1 MEVLKFTLSYYLQFK
16 MASNFN
22 HSYRNNGSSSSGLF
36 VLFFIVLVGI
46 GAFATNPSSVEHK
59 LILKDKMRELLNAEM
74 DKIKVGND
82 NEFSQLGV
90 TFGAALGG
98 MIVDKFIDQSVK
110 VDDYYLFSITNVYY
124 EGKKNPVG
132 LGIFGKVILHPD
144 IDNVIKND
152 LPKN

>member
-1 MEVLKFTLSYYLQFK
+1 
-16 MASNFN
+16 MAS
-22 HSYRNNGSSSSGLF
+22 HSNPTHYKSGSSSSGLL
-36 VLFFIVLVGI
+36 VLFFILLVGI
-46 GAFATNPSSVEHK
+46 GAFATNPSSAEHK
-59 LILKDKMRELLNAEM
+59 LILKDKMRELLNTEM
-74 DKIKVGND
+74 DKLKSEND

-98 MIVDKFIDQSVK
+98 MIVDKFIDESVR

-144 IDNVIKND
+144 IDKIVKNG
-152 LPKN
+152 LPQN

>member
-1 MEVLKFTLSYYLQFK
+1 
-16 MASNFN
+16 MAS
-22 HSYRNNGSSSSGLF
+22 HSNPTHYKSGSSSSGLL
-36 VLFFIVLVGI
+36 VLFFILLVGI
-46 GAFATNPSSVEHK
+46 GAFATNPSSAEHK
-59 LILKDKMRELLNAEM
+59 LILKDKMRELLNTEM
-74 DKIKVGND
+74 DKLKSEND

-98 MIVDKFIDQSVK
+98 MIVDKFIDESVR

-144 IDNVIKND
+144 IDKVVKNG
-152 LPKN
+152 LPQN

>member
-1 MEVLKFTLSYYLQFK
+1 MSTNVNQNYHK
-16 MASNFN
+16 
-22 HSYRNNGSSSSGLF
+22 NGSISSGLF
-36 VLFFIVLVGI
+36 VLFFILLVGI
-46 GAFATNPSSVEHK
+46 GAFATNPSLAEHK

-74 DKIKVGND
+74 DKIKVEND

-98 MIVDKFIDQSVK
+98 MIVDKFIDQSVR

-132 LGIFGKVILHPD
+132 LGIFGKVILYPD
-144 IDNVIKND
+144 IDNVVKNG
-152 LPKN
+152 LPQN